1 MKENMTH
8 TEQGAAQ
15 TPAITTVLVAN
26 RGEIAR
32 RVFTTARHRGLST
45 VAVYSDA
52 DQNEPFAREAD
63 AAVRLPG
70 KAPGETYLN
79 ADAVLNAAR
88 RAGADAIHPGYGFL
102 SENAGFARAV
112 IDAGLVWIGPSPEA
126 IDAMGSKTEAKKLM
140 EAAGVP
146 VLTNLDTAE
155 ITEEMLPVLVKAS
168 AGGGGRGMR
177 VVRTL
182 DELESETSAAV
193 REAESAFGDGTVFIE
208 RYIESGR
215 HIEVQLMADNHG
227 GVWAVGEREC
237 SIQRRHQKV
246 IEEAPS
252 PLVERVDGMRDRL
265 FEAARAA
272 AHAIGYSGAGTVEF
286 LANDKGEFFFLEV
299 NTRLQVEHPVTEAT
313 TGLDLVGLQFD
324 VAAGFHL
331 PSENPPALDGWAVEA
346 RVYAEDPRHDYRPMS
361 GEVLRFDFDDVVSSF
376 TGPHVPG
383 IRLDAGPETAPGR
396 PAVVGVNYDAML
408 AKVISWAP
416 TRAEAVGR
424 LSGALRRARVHGLG
438 TNRDQLVR
446 ILDDAD
452 FRAGDINTAFLES
465 THTEVSTVP
474 LADDDTVSVSAFAAA
489 VVAEA
494 DATSTRPTRHVRA
507 GFRLFGD
514 ARTTHRYTVGQG
526 SGDAENGV
534 DVDVVRSSRSSGGES
549 VTLGSDRNVRL
560 VAVTPPDGVNRDTG
574 TPATVILEVD
584 GIRRTLTVHRYPGGG
599 VGVDSALGPV
609 MLTERPRYDDPSDI
623 VAVGALVAPMP
634 GTVTGVS
641 VTVGDEV
648 TTGQKLMTIEAM
660 KMEHTISATT
670 DGTVSSLA
678 AATGDH
684 IETGTLLAV
693 IDSPDASDT
702 DNQTDN

>member
-1 MKENMTH
+1 MTN
-8 TEQGAAQ
+8 TEFS
-15 TPAITTVLVAN
+15 TVLVAN

-52 DQNEPFAREAD
+52 DSDEPFVREAD
-63 AAVRLPG
+63 ASVRLPG
-70 KAPGETYLN
+70 NAPAETYLN
-79 ADAVLNAAR
+79 ADAVLDAAKR
-88 RAGADAIHPGYGFL
+88 TGADAVHPGYGFL
-102 SENAGFARAV
+102 SENASFARAV
-112 IDAGLVWIGPSPEA
+112 IDAGLTWIGPSPEA

-146 VLTNLDTAE
+146 VLTNLQTSE
-155 ITEEMLPVLVKAS
+155 ITEDMLPVLVKAS

-177 VVRTL
+177 VVRTI
-182 DELESETSAAV
+182 DELESETAAAV

-272 AHAIGYSGAGTVEF
+272 AHAISYSGAGTVEF

-324 VAAGFHL
+324 VAAGREL
-331 PSENPPALDGWAVEA
+331 PAGGPPGLDGWAVEA

-376 TGPHVPG
+376 TGPGVPG
-383 IRLDAGPETAPGR
+383 IRLDSGPEAEPGR

-416 TRAEAVGR
+416 NRAEAVGR
-424 LSGALRRARVHGLG
+424 LSGTLRRARIHGLG

-446 ILDDAD
+446 ILDDPD
-452 FRAGDINTAFLES
+452 FRAGDINTAFLEK
-465 THTEVSTVP
+465 THTEVSMAP
-474 LADDDTVSVSAFAAA
+474 LADDDAVAVSAFAAA

-494 DATSTRPTRHVRA
+494 DTASTRPAPHVPS
-507 GFRLFGD
+507 GFRLHGD
-514 ARTTHRYTVGQG
+514 ARTTHRYFRGQ
-526 SGDAENGV
+526 DTDNEV
-534 DVDVVRSSRSSGGES
+534 EVTVVRSSRSTGAGGT
-549 VTLGSDRNVRL
+549 TLAGHDGVRL
-560 VAVTPPDGVNRDTG
+560 VEVRPRTGGGSDGA
-574 TPATVILEVD
+574 ATVLVEVG

-609 MLTERPRYDDPSDI
+609 TLTERPRYDDPSDI
-623 VAVGALVAPMP
+623 VAEGALVAPMP
-634 GTVTGVS
+634 GTVTGVL
-641 VTVGDEV
+641 VAVGDTV

-660 KMEHTISATT
+660 KMEHTISATS
-670 DGTVSSLA
+670 DGTVSELA

-693 IDSPDASDT
+693 IDTPDN
-702 DNQTDN
+702 DN

>member
-1 MKENMTH
+1 MTGDNQMKEEMTH
-8 TEQGAAQ
+8 SA
-15 TPAITTVLVAN
+15 PTTILVAN

-32 RVFTTARHRGLST
+32 RVFTTARNRGLST

-52 DQNEPFAREAD
+52 DANEPFALEAD

-70 KAPGETYLN
+70 NAPAETYLN
-79 ADAVLNAAR
+79 AEAVLDAAKR
-88 RAGADAIHPGYGFL
+88 TGADAVHPGYGFL

-112 IDAGLVWIGPSPEA
+112 IDAGLTWIGPSPAA

-146 VLTNLDTAE
+146 VLTNLETSE
-155 ITEEMLPVLVKAS
+155 ITEDMLPVLVKAS

-177 VVRTL
+177 VVRTM
-182 DELESETSAAV
+182 DELESETAAAV

-252 PLVERVDGMRDRL
+252 PLVERVDGMRERL

-272 AHAIGYSGAGTVEF
+272 AHAIDYSGAGTVEF
-286 LANDKGEFFFLEV
+286 LTNDKGEFFFLEV

-324 VAAGFHL
+324 VAAGL
-331 PSENPPALDGWAVEA
+331 PLPAENPPELNGWAVEA

-376 TGPHVPG
+376 AGPHVPG
-383 IRLDAGPETAPGR
+383 IRLDAGPEARPGR

-424 LSGALRRARVHGLG
+424 LSGTLRRARIHGLG
-438 TNRDQLVR
+438 TNRDQLVS

-452 FRAGDINTAFLES
+452 FRAGDINTAFLEK
-465 THTEVSTVP
+465 THPEVSAIT
-474 LADDDTVSVSAFAAA
+474 LADGAAVAVSAFAAA
-489 VVAEA
+489 AVVEA
-494 DATSTRPTRHVRA
+494 ATAATRPTRHVRS

-514 ARTTHRYTVGQG
+514 ARTTHRFLSDQAQNEDGGQDD
-526 SGDAENGV
+526 DAVQVEI
-534 DVDVVRSSRSSGGES
+534 VRSSRSTGAET
-549 VTLGSDRNVRL
+549 VTLGGEPDVRL
-560 VAVTPPDGVNRDTG
+560 VEVTPGDGVTRDTG
-574 TPATVILEVD
+574 TPATVVVEVD

-609 MLTERPRYDDPSDI
+609 TLTERPRYDDPADI
-623 VAVGALVAPMP
+623 VAEGALVAPMP
-634 GTVTGVS
+634 GTVTSVS
-641 VTVGDEV
+641 VAVGDTV

-660 KMEHTISATT
+660 KMEHTISATS
-670 DGTVSSLA
+670 DGTVAELA
-678 AATGDH
+678 AAAGDH

-693 IDSPDASDT
+693 IDTPESD
-702 DNQTDN
+702 D

>member
-1 MKENMTH
+1 MREDMTN
-8 TEQGAAQ
+8 TDFS
-15 TPAITTVLVAN
+15 TVLVAN

-32 RVFTTARHRGLST
+32 RVFATARRRGLST

-52 DQNEPFAREAD
+52 DSGEPFVREAD
-63 AAVRLPG
+63 SAVRLPG
-70 KAPGETYLN
+70 NAPSETYLDIGAVLDAAERTG
-79 ADAVLNAAR
+79 ADAV
-88 RAGADAIHPGYGFL
+88 HPGYGFL
-102 SENAGFARAV
+102 SENSTFARAV
-112 IDAGLVWIGPSPEA
+112 IDAGLTWIGPSPEA

-146 VLTNLDTAE
+146 VLTNLQTPE

-182 DELESETSAAV
+182 DELESGTAAAV

-272 AHAIGYSGAGTVEF
+272 ARAISYSGAGTVEF

-324 VAAGFHL
+324 VAAGRKL
-331 PSENPPALDGWAVEA
+331 PAATPPGIDGWAVEA

-376 TGPHVPG
+376 SGPVVPG
-383 IRLDAGPETAPGR
+383 IRLDAGPEAAPGR

-424 LSGALRRARVHGLG
+424 LGGALRRARIHGLG

-446 ILDDAD
+446 VLDDAD
-452 FRAGDINTAFLES
+452 FRAGDIDTAFLES
-465 THTEVSTVP
+465 THAEVSTAP
-474 LADDDTVSVSAFAAA
+474 LADDDAVAVSAFAAA

-494 DATSTRPTRHVRA
+494 DTASRRPDPHVAT

-514 ARTTHRYTVGQG
+514 ARTTHRYFRGQG
-526 SGDAENGV
+526 TDHEV
-534 DVDVVRSSRSSGGES
+534 EVTVVRSSRSTGA
-549 VTLGSDRNVRL
+549 VATTLAGHDVRL
-560 VAVTPPDGVNRDTG
+560 VETTPPQGAARGSGDA
-574 TPATVILEVD
+574 ATVTVEVD

-609 MLTERPRYDDPSDI
+609 TLTERPRYDDPSAV
-623 VAVGALVAPMP
+623 VAEGALVAPMP
-634 GTVTGVS
+634 GTVTS
-641 VTVGDEV
+641 VLVAIGDTV

-660 KMEHTISATT
+660 KMEHTISATS
-670 DGTVSSLA
+670 DGTVTELA
-678 AATGDH
+678 AGTGDH

-693 IDSPDASDT
+693 IDSPDNDE
-702 DNQTDN
+702 

>member
-1 MKENMTH
+1 MREDMTDMTN
-8 TEQGAAQ
+8 TEFS
-15 TPAITTVLVAN
+15 TVLVAN

-32 RVFTTARHRGLST
+32 RVFTTARNRGLST

-52 DQNEPFAREAD
+52 DRDEPFAREAD

-70 KAPGETYLN
+70 NAPAETYLN
-79 ADAVLNAAR
+79 AEAVLDAAKR
-88 RAGADAIHPGYGFL
+88 TGADAIHPGYGFL

-112 IDAGLVWIGPSPEA
+112 IDAGLVWIGPSPQA

-155 ITEEMLPVLVKAS
+155 ITEDMLPVLVKAS

-272 AHAIGYSGAGTVEF
+272 AHAISYSGAGTVEF

-324 VAAGFHL
+324 VAAGHHL
-331 PSENPPALDGWAVEA
+331 PSDNPPSLDGWAIEA

-361 GEVLRFDFDDVVSSF
+361 GEIFRFDFDDVVSSF
-376 TGPHVPG
+376 AGPHIPG

-416 TRAEAVGR
+416 NRAEAVGR
-424 LSGALRRARVHGLG
+424 LSGTLRRARIHGLG

-446 ILDDAD
+446 ILDDVD

-465 THTEVSTVP
+465 THTEVSMTP
-474 LADDDTVSVSAFAAA
+474 LAGDDTVAVSAFAASL
-489 VVAEA
+489 VAEA
-494 DATSTRPTRHVRA
+494 AGTATNPTRLVPA
-507 GFRLFGD
+507 GYRVFGD
-514 ARTTHRYTVGQG
+514 ARTTHRFFRGHDTDNEV
-526 SGDAENGV
+526 EV
-534 DVDVVRSSRSSGGES
+534 TVVRGSRVRDGA
-549 VTLGSDRNVRL
+549 VTLDGREDVRL
-560 VAVTPPDGVNRDTG
+560 VDLTPSTGVAPGDTEA
-574 TPATVILEVD
+574 ATVILEMD

-623 VAVGALVAPMP
+623 VAEGALVAPMP
-634 GTVTGVS
+634 GMVTSVS
-641 VTVGDEV
+641 VAVGDEV

-670 DGTVSSLA
+670 DGTVSELA
-678 AATGDH
+678 AAAGDH

-693 IDSPDASDT
+693 IDSPGASDT

>member
-1 MKENMTH
+1 MTN
-8 TEQGAAQ
+8 TDFS
-15 TPAITTVLVAN
+15 TVLVAN

-32 RVFTTARHRGLST
+32 RVFTTARNRGLST

-52 DQNEPFAREAD
+52 DRNEPFTREAD
-63 AAVRLPG
+63 AAVHLPG
-70 KAPGETYLN
+70 NAPSETYLN
-79 ADAVLNAAR
+79 VDAVLDAAKRTGADAV
-88 RAGADAIHPGYGFL
+88 HPGYGFL
-102 SENAGFARAV
+102 SENASFARAV
-112 IDAGLVWIGPSPEA
+112 IAAGLTWIGPSPEA

-146 VLTNLDTAE
+146 VLTNLETSE
-155 ITEEMLPVLVKAS
+155 ITEDMLPVLVKAS

-177 VVRTL
+177 VVRTI
-182 DELESETSAAV
+182 DELESEAAAAV

-252 PLVERVDGMRDRL
+252 PLVERIDGMRDRL

-272 AHAIGYSGAGTVEF
+272 AHAIDYSGAGTVEF
-286 LANDKGEFFFLEV
+286 LANDRGEFFFLEV

-324 VAAGFHL
+324 VAAGRTL
-331 PSENPPALDGWAVEA
+331 PAENPPGINGWAVEA

-376 TGPHVPG
+376 SGPNVPG
-383 IRLDAGPETAPGR
+383 IRLDSGPEAAPGR
-396 PAVVGVNYDAML
+396 PAVVGVHYDAML

-416 TRAEAVGR
+416 NRAEAVGR
-424 LSGALRRARVHGLG
+424 LSGTLRRGRIHGLG

-452 FRAGDINTAFLES
+452 FRAGDINTAFLEK
-465 THTEVSTVP
+465 THTEVSMNL
-474 LADDDTVSVSAFAAA
+474 LADDDAVAVSAFAAA
-489 VVAEA
+489 VVDEA
-494 DATSTRPTRHVRA
+494 HTTSTRPNPHVRS

-514 ARTTHRYTVGQG
+514 ARTTHRYFRGQDTT
-526 SGDAENGV
+526 STDDEV
-534 DVDVVRSSRSSGGES
+534 EVTVVRTSRSTGAETTSLAGH
-549 VTLGSDRNVRL
+549 DAVRL
-560 VAVTPPDGVNRDTG
+560 VEITPEAGVGPGSDGA
-574 TPATVILEVD
+574 ATVIVDVD

-609 MLTERPRYDDPSDI
+609 TLTERPRYDDPSDI
-623 VAVGALVAPMP
+623 VAEGALVAPMP
-634 GTVTGVS
+634 GTVTS
-641 VTVGDEV
+641 VLVAIGDTVA
-648 TTGQKLMTIEAM
+648 TGQKLMTIEAM
-660 KMEHTISATT
+660 KMEHTISATS
-670 DGTVSSLA
+670 DGTVSELA
-678 AATGDH
+678 AAAGDH

-693 IDSPDASDT
+693 IDSPENDE
-702 DNQTDN
+702 